1 MYVPTLFFWRLC
13 KVVRNLIISNTPACL
28 VSSWDTTLTR
38 QQVLIWE
45 LSTQKRSLQIG
56 QSKCVLLG
64 DWKISWSGN
73 VKAIIHHHLVLFNK
87 TPFLLSEEYEWD
99 NMYIRGPT
107 IRDDNHSSVSEK
119 YLEQDPYFNSRE
131 TFLAFAE
138 VTPQSNV
145 RSDPIIGCWCSEV
158 TPEEFSVRHRWP
170 LIGTPGHCASRV
182 TRQGGGGRD

>member
-1 MYVPTLFFWRLC
+1 MHWLVTHVCTNSFFWRLC
-13 KVVRNLIISNTPACL
+13 KVVRNLIISSTPACL

-87 TPFLLSEEYEWD
+87 TPFLFSEEYEWD
-99 NMYIRGPT
+99 DMYIRGT
-107 IRDDNHSSVSEK
+107 IIVSDNHS
-119 YLEQDPYFNSRE
+119 
-131 TFLAFAE
+131 
-138 VTPQSNV
+138 
-145 RSDPIIGCWCSEV
+145 IGIVFQQRILSKINISTAKKLFQLLQKWPHSQMSEV
-158 TPEEFSVRHRWP
+158 TR
-170 LIGTPGHCASRV
+170 
-182 TRQGGGGRD
+182 